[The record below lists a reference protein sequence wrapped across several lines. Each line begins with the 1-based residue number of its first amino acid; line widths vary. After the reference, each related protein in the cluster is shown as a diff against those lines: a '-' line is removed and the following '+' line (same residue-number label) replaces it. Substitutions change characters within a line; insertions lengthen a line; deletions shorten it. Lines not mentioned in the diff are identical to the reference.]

1 MYEKEEEKLKK
12 LKEQL
17 DSRPLPLTEADQAIR
32 EGMERA
38 KRETR
43 QVRKR
48 RKRFY
53 GTVAVVALLLLTFV
67 TSIRVS
73 PAFANAVASIPGME
87 KFVELI
93 SMDKGLDAAFQNDYY
108 QQIGASQTIGD
119 LTLTIDGVILD
130 ESGMNVF
137 YTIDSEQLLERIRIE
152 TVDLEME
159 GGMPE
164 GSVSYGSPQEE
175 DEKDRKYTDRID
187 FHFVDPYLSQNLSFD
202 LKVEALVSG
211 EGTAFS
217 VPFTVPEKIKSSE
230 VYTLNQEV
238 EIDSQK
244 FTVETVTISPLR
256 VGVKIV
262 LDPSNRMKILNFE
275 DMRLE
280 DEKGEVW
287 SSIKNGTTAFGE
299 VDDSRR
305 TYFLQSNYFNQPK
318 KLYLRMN
325 KVQAVRQEDAVAEI
339 NTETGE
345 WLNQPADQKIELVES
360 DKYHVELRMPSEG
373 ENGVHYDLFS
383 SITDSAGKEVNK
395 TSTGMYTIDGF
406 DHWNISFSPTD
417 HQNPLKLELSAY
429 PNYLEGDVKL
439 ELK

>member
-1 MYEKEEEKLKK
+1 MYEEEEEKLNQ
-12 LKEQL
+12 LKDQL
-17 DSRPLPLTEADQAIR
+17 DSYPLPLSEADQVIR

-38 KRETR
+38 KRETQ

-48 RKRFY
+48 RKRVFSSI
-53 GTVAVVALLLLTFV
+53 AVVALLLLTFV

-93 SMDKGLDAAFQNDYY
+93 AMDKGLDAAIQNDYY
-108 QQIGASQTIGD
+108 QEIGASQTVGD
-119 LTLTIDGVILD
+119 LTLTVDGVIMD

-137 YTIDSEQLLERIRIE
+137 YTIDSESSLERIRIKS
-152 TVDLEME
+152 VNLSME

-175 DEKDRKYTDRID
+175 SENIRKYTDRID
-187 FHFVDPYLSQNLSFD
+187 FHFAELYTSENRSFD
-202 LKVEALVSG
+202 LEVETLLSG
-211 EGTAFS
+211 ERAEFS
-217 VPFTVPEKIKSSE
+217 VPFTLPEKIKSSD
-230 VYTLNQEV
+230 VYTLNQQV

-262 LDPSNRMKILNFE
+262 LDPDNPMKILGFE

-287 SSIKNGTTAFGE
+287 SSIRNGTSAFGE
-299 VDDSRR
+299 VDGRSQ
-305 TYFLQSNYFNQPK
+305 TYFLQSNYFSQPK

-325 KVQAVRQEDAVAEI
+325 KVQAVKQEEAIAEI

-345 WLNQPADQKIELVES
+345 WFNQPSDQKIKLLEW
-360 DKYHVELRMPSEG
+360 DKYHVKLKMPSEA
-373 ENGVHYDLFS
+373 EDAVHHDLFS
-383 SITDSAGKEVNK
+383 TITDAAGKEVNNP
-395 TSTGMYTIDGF
+395 STGMYTTEGF
-406 DHWNISFSPTD
+406 DYWDYSFSPTEY
-417 HQNPLKLELSAY
+417 QNPLKLELSAY
-429 PNYLEGDVKL
+429 PNYLEGDVKV